1 MPHEIFKGRVLAAEH
16 LAGIRRELESCD
28 AIEGIDD
35 EMRALIVRKWPDLA
49 AKLPPAQLTE
59 RPAALRRRGLT
70 KKQTIPSALKIAIST
85 RSRSGPRTAKGER
98 LLYAGNNLDK
108 ARALFAEA
116 IKHRPRIRLTI
127 RQRTRML
134 FQWQEE

>member
-1 MPHEIFKGRVLAAEH
+1 VPHEIFKGRVLAAEH
-16 LAGIRRELESCD
+16 LAGIRRELKSCD

-35 EMRALIVRKWPDLA
+35 EMRALIVRNWPDLA

-85 RSRSGPRTAKGER
+85 RSRSGPRTAKGSSACFTPAITSIR
-98 LLYAGNNLDK
+98 P
-108 ARALFAEA
+108 ARCSLKRSS
-116 IKHRPRIRLTI
+116 IVLGSG
-127 RQRTRML
+127 
-134 FQWQEE
+134 